1 LGYFWGIPLTLGI
14 VSMVLNF
21 ILAGLLALTY
31 NNLTEEEP
39 IVFIE
44 FSQKKEA
51 NYSVA
56 TLKDSNG
63 SEIGKYEIWGDQW
76 RLDVQFY
83 KMHYFANVIGI
94 GSKYAL
100 DRFEDRYKNIND
112 ANTKKTKHYQLE
124 SHTLVDKFAWF
135 FDTTYGSST
144 YTDVK
149 SNVLFTVYKTPTGI
163 MVREKVIATNQEEK
177 TGFFNK
183 AKNFLGL

>member
-1 LGYFWGIPLTLGI
+1 LRFLLGIPLTLGFG
-14 VSMVLNF
+14 SMVLNF

-44 FSQKKEA
+44 FSKKEEA

-56 TLKDSNG
+56 TLKDSDG
-63 SEIGKYEIWGDQW
+63 QEIGKYEIWGDQW

-83 KMHYFANVIGI
+83 KMHYFANIIGI

-100 DRFEDRYKNIND
+100 DRFEDRYSNID
-112 ANTKKTKHYQLE
+112 DSNTKKAKHYQLE

-163 MVREKVIATNQEEK
+163 MVREKAIVTNQEDE
-177 TGFFNK
+177 TGFLNK
-183 AKNFLGL
+183 ARDFLGL